1 MASTKPTAVPSY
13 TDPVMSSSSAST
25 TSTIRAASPS
35 SKTADAQAV
44 ASETTPLISSS
55 LASSDK
61 PKRRGIFPP
70 INRVLFTSFLLSMTF
85 AFTQTSL
92 IYGFRL
98 MTCEEYYKTHVWDGP
113 AEADRCSIP
122 RIEADSASSIALM
135 STMTT
140 SSMVANLFVTG
151 WFIKQYGTKAAMFQ
165 QTFWAALR
173 NLCQI
178 YSFHVGGATGIRI
191 IQVTQLFNVLGSAG
205 GYQIASNVFV
215 SFLAPP
221 EERTSMFGVL
231 TGIIMLGSSGGYTF
245 GGLAY
250 NYFGIL
256 APFQCAFALLCF
268 CTIFGSLF
276 LPYIPPDHDD
286 QPSGKSQEKKKK
298 SFLAPLKIFIP
309 KRKIVDG
316 KKGKYDFN
324 LLLLGSG
331 AFFSVLA
338 TGYVH
343 MGLQLV
349 GTDVFDFKPGQS
361 GMMLSILLLV
371 KAFFLSVCFPRII
384 SAGRR
389 WVSHRSDVPT
399 AVATEEHPDNV
410 SQAEEP
416 DDVGAP
422 RQDQPITPTD
432 FVHGSQFDLHFLRWS
447 IFVDGLLTALL
458 TFSSHGWHLF
468 LAAVVLPFA
477 SGTGSACKGVT
488 LDFVPPEERA
498 DALGAIALVEK
509 VAQVSTISIFG
520 YAFAYLSEQGK
531 PTLVFLVNGSIA
543 VIAFLLLLF
552 VRMPRPE
559 SAGMAL
565 P

>member
-1 MASTKPTAVPSY
+1 MVRSQTTAAQSYTEPTA
-13 TDPVMSSSSAST
+13 SSHKM
-25 TSTIRAASPS
+25 RSPS
-35 SKTADAQAV
+35 PDVTV
-44 ASETTPLISSS
+44 NEVTETSPLVSSP
-55 LASSDK
+55 DK
-61 PKRRGIFPP
+61 PQNKGIFPP
-70 INRVLFTSFLLSMTF
+70 VRRVLFTSFLLSMTF
-85 AFTQTSL
+85 ALTQTSL
-92 IYGFRL
+92 IYGFRV
-98 MTCEEYYKTHVWDGP
+98 MTCEEYYKTHEWTGP
-113 AEADRCSIP
+113 ENADRCSIP
-122 RIEADSASSIALM
+122 RIEADSASAIALM

-151 WFIKQYGTKAAMFQ
+151 WFIKKYGTKAAMFQ

-178 YSFHVGGATGIRI
+178 YSMTTGGAVGIRI
-191 IQVTQLFNVLGSAG
+191 IQVTQLFNILGSAG

-215 SFLAPP
+215 SFLVTP

-231 TGIIMLGSSGGYTF
+231 TGVIMLGSSGGYTF
-245 GGLAY
+245 GGILY
-250 NYFGIL
+250 NYFGLL
-256 APFQCAFALLCF
+256 APFQAAFACLCF

-276 LPYIPPDHDD
+276 LPYIPPDHGEK
-286 QPSGKSQEKKKK
+286 PSNSAPSEKKKK

-309 KRKIVDG
+309 QRKVVDG
-316 KKGKYDFN
+316 TKGKLDFN

-349 GTDVFDFKPGQS
+349 GTDVFGFRPGQT
-361 GMMLSILLLV
+361 GVMLSILLLV
-371 KAFFLSVCFPRII
+371 KAFFLSICFPRII

-389 WVSHRSDVPT
+389 WVSHRPDVPT
-399 AVATEEHPDNV
+399 SPSSEEHPDEA

-422 RQDQPITPTD
+422 RQDQPVTPTD
-432 FVHGSQFDLHFLRWS
+432 LKHGSQFDLHFLRWS
-447 IFVDGLLTALL
+447 IFTDGVLTALL
-458 TFSSHGWHLF
+458 TFASHGWHLY

-498 DALGAIALVEK
+498 DALSAIALVEK
-509 VAQVSTISIFG
+509 IAQVSTISIFG
-520 YAFAYLSEQGK
+520 YAFAFLSEKGN
-531 PTLVFLVNGSIA
+531 PTLVFLVNGAIA
-543 VIAFLLLLF
+543 VVAFMLLLF
-552 VRMPRPE
+552 VRMPKPE
-559 SAGMAL
+559 TDRIVL